1 MWFFVVHA
9 FRKKARSSSAGK
21 RLARVKGAIRAAAVL
36 GFMLTIASLAAA
48 RHAKAEL
55 AATGMRI
62 GKDLMPLVRELG
74 DASTVALN
82 GQRIMIKYSGSK
94 TPVREVLDHAEAAC
108 REGGVTAPR
117 VDVTAEKNPLLKL
130 VDFGVMRTGDERQG
144 LVLCFAKGSMSK
156 GELQDQLKELEEHGN
171 LGSLGKMRYV
181 FARQDGEGTAVLAAL
196 TEDSFDMNALQP
208 NPEGDSPGSDDPSLP
223 RPRESVRFLT
233 AVVEGTPYAVR
244 GYRTRIAE
252 DVVRAELDAQMLERG
267 FTGVEIETKDG
278 TKSNG
283 YLRDGVVVVLGV
295 AKDKTGETL
304 VSFGS
309 LGSDPRPQLR

>member
-1 MWFFVVHA
+1 MWFFVVQA
-9 FRKKARSSSAGK
+9 FRKTRSSSSTK
-21 RLARVKGAIRAAAVL
+21 RFSRVKGAIRAAAVV
-36 GFMLTIASLAAA
+36 GFMMTVASLAAA

-74 DASTVALN
+74 DASTVSLN
-82 GQRIMIKYSGSK
+82 GQRILVEYRGSK
-94 TPVREVLDHAEAAC
+94 TPVREVLDEAEAAC

-117 VDVTAEKNPLLKL
+117 VDATSDKNPLVKL
-130 VDFGVMRTGDERQG
+130 VDFGVMRTGDDRQG
-144 LVLCFAKGSMSK
+144 LVLCFAKGSLTQ
-156 GELQDQLKELEEHGN
+156 GELQEQLRELEEHGN

-208 NPEGDSPGSDDPSLP
+208 NPESDSPGSDDPSLP
-223 RPRESVRFLT
+223 RPRDSVRFLT
-233 AVVEGTPYAVR
+233 AQVEGTPYAVR

-252 DVVRAELDAQMLERG
+252 DVVRRELDAQMLERG
-267 FTGVEIETKDG
+267 FTGVELEMKDG
-278 TKSNG
+278 AKSNG

-295 AKDKTGETL
+295 AKDKGGDTL
-304 VSFGS
+304 VSLGS
-309 LGSDPRPQLR
+309 LGADDRPQLR